1 MRGVSLYG
9 GIELP
14 DRPDPVNIQKL
25 DLLQL
30 PMIRDMVR
38 YGFRIDPEH
47 FRSLSSRLCAR
58 MAELRRDIT
67 SEIPA
72 TSLDRFIDLTDED
85 ADDDPDSP
93 PPEFKVESSKQVAE
107 LLYEVLRLDQTE
119 KVKIK
124 KTKSGDRLS
133 TGKKTLEQLKRAH
146 PIVRMI
152 LEYREASKLD
162 GTYARTMPRHA
173 KFHPRGPDCPL
184 CRRRHYTDEL
194 RVHTQLMTTR
204 AVTGRICSKSP
215 NLANIPTRS
224 KLGQEI
230 RAGFVAS
237 DGHTLAQRDFA
248 QIELRL
254 MADAS
259 GDEVMLQVY
268 RDDGDIHLETA
279 MRTFNLPADKIDKL
293 LHRAPS
299 KNTNFAVCLAGG
311 QKVLTQRGLVVIEK
325 VLHNDLVWDGVE
337 FVPHDGVIF
346 KGYQKVINYDGITA
360 TPDHKVWTEC
370 GRVLPLAQTLAE
382 RLRLFVTAHE
392 ETPIRHTLNHVEST
406 LGGSLP
412 TGHGEVQ
419 CMSGRKMGDYRQST
433 DGKDPRLCV
442 PPRLEIS
449 QPSVTSQIDYAA
461 LRLYQTEMFQSK
473 KPRVGQLWRSR
484 HSLPL
489 HIYRRV
495 RVLCSRT
502 SASRDIQ
509 ERRHRTYRQRWAL
522 QDWKHQA
529 RNSTSKS
536 AQQTNHSL
544 DRLQRPES
552 SSNRSTRRSQTRLP
566 RIRVDA
572 KDNYPISISRNSLAG
587 HSGTEG
593 PGAIQE
599 FYAPVYDIVNAG
611 PRRRFTCEGKL
622 VSNCYGITGPGL
634 LDLMA
639 STFSTAEQ
647 PMPDFM
653 TEHWCDGFIQNWFGV
668 FKGVRRHLDREEE
681 KARRFACVWTK
692 CGRVRRIPN
701 VRSTHSY
708 VQEAGVREGN
718 NHSIQGFSADLMKLA
733 MAELHDRLRDL
744 STYGIDAYPVMT
756 IYDELIVETP
766 EEHGETIESAME
778 EVMDN
783 VLVDKST
790 GILQSKVPI
799 KSDGH
804 LMQRWIK

>member
-1 MRGVSLYG
+1 MCGVSLYG
-9 GIELP
+9 GIKLP

-30 PMIRDMVR
+30 PMIRDIVR

-72 TSLDRFIDLTDED
+72 ASLDRFIDLTDED
-85 ADDDPDSP
+85 TDDDPDSP

-279 MRTFNLPADKIDKL
+279 MRTFNLPADRIDKL

-299 KNTNFAVCLAGG
+299 KNTNFAV
-311 QKVLTQRGLVVIEK
+311 
-325 VLHNDLVWDGVE
+325 
-337 FVPHDGVIF
+337 
-346 KGYQKVINYDGITA
+346 
-360 TPDHKVWTEC
+360 
-370 GRVLPLAQTLAE
+370 
-382 RLRLFVTAHE
+382 
-392 ETPIRHTLNHVEST
+392 
-406 LGGSLP
+406 
-412 TGHGEVQ
+412 
-419 CMSGRKMGDYRQST
+419 
-433 DGKDPRLCV
+433 
-442 PPRLEIS
+442 
-449 QPSVTSQIDYAA
+449 
-461 LRLYQTEMFQSK
+461 
-473 KPRVGQLWRSR
+473 
-484 HSLPL
+484 
-489 HIYRRV
+489 
-495 RVLCSRT
+495 
-502 SASRDIQ
+502 
-509 ERRHRTYRQRWAL
+509 
-522 QDWKHQA
+522 
-529 RNSTSKS
+529 
-536 AQQTNHSL
+536 
-544 DRLQRPES
+544 
-552 SSNRSTRRSQTRLP
+552 
-566 RIRVDA
+566 
-572 KDNYPISISRNSLAG
+572 
-587 HSGTEG
+587 
-593 PGAIQE
+593 
-599 FYAPVYDIVNAG
+599 
-611 PRRRFTCEGKL
+611 
-622 VSNCYGITGPGL
+622 CYGITGPGL

-692 CGRVRRIPN
+692 CGRVRCIPN

-744 STYGIDAYPVMT
+744 STYGIEGYPVMT